1 MATETSESEPRIA
14 IWSLPA
20 RVIGVYFIAYLVQYI
35 PSVAFEA
42 YTYQRADG
50 EMLARTVIEIIKSS
64 GPIGLGSA
72 TNALAAAMIAEAIM
86 VLASMINKR
95 QRARGHAE
103 GLKEGRAQG
112 VKEGIELGVQE
123 GHAQGVKQAA
133 KRSNA
138 NLRALAKKYDIPEE
152 DLPFLDEDAGN
163 A

>member
-1 MATETSESEPRIA
+1 MAKETSESEQRIA

-20 RVIGVYFIAYLVQYI
+20 RVIGVYFIVYLVQYI

-42 YTYQRADG
+42 YTYQSEAG
-50 EMLARTVIEIIKSS
+50 EALARTVIEIIKAS
-64 GPIGLGSA
+64 GPIGIGAA

-95 QRARGHAE
+95 QRAE
-103 GLKEGRAQG
+103 GYRQG
-112 VKEGIELGVQE
+112 VMQE
-123 GHAQGVKQAA
+123 R

-152 DLPFLDEDAGN
+152 DLPLLDEHDEDVEDA
-163 A
+163 

>member
-1 MATETSESEPRIA
+1 MATETSEPEPRIA

-20 RVIGVYFIAYLVQYI
+20 RVIGVYFIVYLVQYI

-50 EMLARTVIEIIKSS
+50 ELLARTIIEIIKAS
-64 GPIGLGSA
+64 GPIGLGAA

-95 QRARGHAE
+95 QRAQGRAE
-103 GLKEGRAQG
+103 GLKEGRTLG
-112 VKEGIELGVQE
+112 VKE
-123 GHAQGVKQAA
+123 GHAQGVKEER

-138 NLRALAKKYDIPEE
+138 NLRALAEKYGIPEDE
-152 DLPFLDEDAGN
+152 LPFRDEDEDA
-163 A
+163 

>member
-35 PSVAFEA
+35 PSVVFEA

-50 EMLARTVIEIIKSS
+50 EMLARTVIEIIKAS

-103 GLKEGRAQG
+103 GLKEGHAQG
-112 VKEGIELGVQE
+112 VKEER
-123 GHAQGVKQAA
+123 

-138 NLRALAKKYDIPEE
+138 SLRALAEKYDIPEE
-152 DLPFLDEDAGN
+152 DLPFLDDDA
-163 A
+163 

>member
-1 MATETSESEPRIA
+1 MTTPTSEPEPRIA

-42 YTYQRADG
+42 YSYQRETG
-50 EMLARTVIEIIKSS
+50 EALVRTIIEIIKAS

-103 GLKEGRAQG
+103 GLKEGRTQG
-112 VKEGIELGVQE
+112 VKEER
-123 GHAQGVKQAA
+123 

-138 NLRALAKKYDIPEE
+138 KIRALAEKYGHP
-152 DLPFLDEDAGN
+152 
-163 A
+163 

>member
-1 MATETSESEPRIA
+1 MAKETSESEPRIA

-20 RVIGVYFIAYLVQYI
+20 QVIGVYFIVYLVQYI

-50 EMLARTVIEIIKSS
+50 EMLARTIIEIIKAS

-95 QRARGHAE
+95 QREE
-103 GLKEGRAQG
+103 GYR
-112 VKEGIELGVQE
+112 
-123 GHAQGVKQAA
+123 QGVKQTA

-152 DLPFLDEDAGN
+152 DLPLLDEDYESDEN

>member
-1 MATETSESEPRIA
+1 MATETSETEPRIA

-42 YTYQRADG
+42 YTYQREAG
-50 EMLARTVIEIIKSS
+50 ESLARTVIEIIKAS

-95 QRARGHAE
+95 QRARGRAE
-103 GLKEGRAQG
+103 GLKEGLKEGRTLG
-112 VKEGIELGVQE
+112 VKE
-123 GHAQGVKQAA
+123 GHAQGVKEER

-138 NLRALAKKYDIPEE
+138 NLRALAEKYGIPEDE
-152 DLPFLDEDAGN
+152 LPFMDEDA
-163 A
+163 

>member
-1 MATETSESEPRIA
+1 MSTETSEPEPRIA

-50 EMLARTVIEIIKSS
+50 EMPVRTIIEIIKAS

-95 QRARGHAE
+95 QRAQGRAE

-112 VKEGIELGVQE
+112 VKQTV
-123 GHAQGVKQAA
+123 

-138 NLRALAKKYDIPEE
+138 NLRAWAKERGIPEDE
-152 DLPFLDEDAGN
+152 LPFLDEDA
-163 A
+163 

>member
-1 MATETSESEPRIA
+1 MATETSEPEPRIA

-50 EMLARTVIEIIKSS
+50 EMPVRTIIEIIKAS

-95 QRARGHAE
+95 QRARGRAE
-103 GLKEGRAQG
+103 GLKEGRAVG
-112 VKEGIELGVQE
+112 VKEGLKE
-123 GHAQGVKQAA
+123 GHAQGVKQER

-138 NLRALAKKYDIPEE
+138 NLRAWAKERGIPEDE
-152 DLPFLDEDAGN
+152 LPFLDEDA
-163 A
+163 